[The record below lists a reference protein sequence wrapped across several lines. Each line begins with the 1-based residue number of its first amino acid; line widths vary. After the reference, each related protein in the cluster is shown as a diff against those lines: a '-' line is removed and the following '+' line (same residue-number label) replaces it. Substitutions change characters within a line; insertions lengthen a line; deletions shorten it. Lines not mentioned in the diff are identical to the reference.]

1 MKKIINHTLA
11 VFLLLFGGTLLVIGL
26 LEGQDIFMLLA
37 AGLAFLAGLVALLLQ
52 LGMIGR
58 KAGFVLGVIFATV
71 ALGLAYQNFRS
82 VAGTG
87 APDEQGS
94 TDQQKG
100 V

>member
-1 MKKIINHTLA
+1 MKKILNHILA

-26 LEGQDIFMLLA
+26 LEDQGLFMLLA

-52 LGMIGR
+52 LGFIGR
-58 KAGFVLGVIFATV
+58 KAGFVLGIIFATM

-82 VAGTG
+82 AAGMNAGQQHT
-87 APDEQGS
+87 
-94 TDQQKG
+94 TDPNKG

>member
-1 MKKIINHTLA
+1 MKKIVNHTLA

-26 LEGQDIFMLLA
+26 LEGQGLFMLLA

-52 LGMIGR
+52 LNIIGR
-58 KAGFVLGVIFATV
+58 RTGFVLGIVFATL

-82 VAGTG
+82 AAAIKAASEEPPTH
-87 APDEQGS
+87 PH
-94 TDQQKG
+94 KG